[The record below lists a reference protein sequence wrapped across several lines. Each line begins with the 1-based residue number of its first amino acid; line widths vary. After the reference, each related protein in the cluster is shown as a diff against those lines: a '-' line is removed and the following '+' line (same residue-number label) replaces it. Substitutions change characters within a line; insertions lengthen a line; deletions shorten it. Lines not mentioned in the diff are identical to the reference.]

1 MIEFKDISLLFG
13 DKTIFKDFSLE
24 IKRGEKV
31 LLNAPSGSGKSTLF
45 KLLLGFEKPQKG
57 QIEIDGKNLSSKTI
71 RELRNKIAY
80 VSQDVDIPNGTV
92 DLVLEEVFNFHYN
105 KNKGLDRR
113 KLSELLKF
121 MNLSDEILSKQVNE
135 LSGGERA
142 RIGLIIAILLDRPIL
157 LLDEVTSALDKEL
170 KEKVVQLTSR
180 LDKTVLVI
188 SHDILWAD
196 QKQFRTVRW

>member
-1 MIEFKDISLLFG
+1 MIEFKDISLLFD
-13 DKTIFKDFSLE
+13 DKIIFKDFNLK

-45 KLLLGFEKPQKG
+45 KLLLGFERPQEG
-57 QIEIDGKNLSSKTI
+57 QIELDGKNISSKTI
-71 RELRNKIAY
+71 KELRNKIAY
-80 VSQDVDIPNGTV
+80 VSQDVDIPNQKV
-92 DLVLEEVFNFHYN
+92 DLVIEEIFDFHYN
-105 KNKGLDRR
+105 KNKELDRK

-142 RIGLIIAILLDRPIL
+142 RIGFIIAILLDRPIL
-157 LLDEVTSALDKEL
+157 LLDEVTSALDSEL
-170 KEKVVQLTSR
+170 KEKVVELTSK

-188 SHDILWAD
+188 SHDILWSE
-196 QKQFRTVRW
+196 QKQFRIVRW